1 MIKYEDIL
9 FFRDQHIVDELYQKL
24 KTDNDNEELEK
35 AYQQISTNNQT
46 QLHTFL
52 YQYRQIMTKI
62 YSVWNVIS
70 WLLFAIL
77 FIVSGSMI
85 CATGVAYL
93 FFAIDFFKG
102 IYQLISEIGVS
113 LLEGLFRVPT
123 ETITYFQQ
131 VSPIFL
137 CIVGLTFLFIVLFT
151 TLYIISL
158 FKKDHQKQTSIQMSL
173 DDCYHS
179 LQCCQDDSWDYI
191 RQSFEKRIHTRRN
204 HHFFERYYYAY
215 IKIAQNHELVEGTVQ
230 DLTTKEQ
237 IILYIRTF
245 TNSIKNIFGAFSMP
259 IYISTALLISYYR
272 SFQGVSILR
281 LKDILEY
288 IPLGDWIYS
297 LLDFCYGIVS
307 HFPLF
312 YYFEILDLEFV
323 KVISFC
329 ICLTIVWG
337 LYTIIKTRISE
348 IKRQYLRRQQFYL
361 KKHQGLYA
369 SNEKFPKVYQYSVQ
383 WTVFVVF
390 VCIAIGL
397 WQAFLASFP
406 YDVEAVFAMM
416 KQRQV
421 VLDQMQP
428 YVEEKNHILGNWE
441 QRLSPEYIAVDS
453 LTDMEKTGTYNNP
466 YLRIYTYYT
475 QEDATKAFED
485 QKDSYDHYKKKE
497 DQLQLA
503 YSSKGFMIV
512 DHGIVMKMSNSSS
525 LLQQTLSQ
533 EDITTMIKQIGYTI
547 E

>member
-35 AYQQISTNNQT
+35 AYQQISINNQT

-93 FFAIDFFKG
+93 FFSIDFFKG

-158 FKKDHQKQTSIQMSL
+158 FKKDYQKQTSIQMSL

-288 IPLGDWIYS
+288 IPLGEWIYS

-406 YDVEAVFAMM
+406 YDGEAVFAMM

-512 DHGIVMKMSNSSS
+512 DHGIVMKMSNTSS

>member
-93 FFAIDFFKG
+93 FFSIYFFKG

-158 FKKDHQKQTSIQMSL
+158 FKKDYQKQTSIQMSL
-173 DDCYHS
+173 DDCYHRV
-179 LQCCQDDSWDYI
+179 QCCQDDPWDYI

-230 DLTTKEQ
+230 DLTKKEQ

-297 LLDFCYGIVS
+297 FLDLCYGIVS

-312 YYFEILDLEFV
+312 YYLEILDLEFV

>member
-1 MIKYEDIL
+1 M
-9 FFRDQHIVDELYQKL
+9 
-24 KTDNDNEELEK
+24 
-35 AYQQISTNNQT
+35 
-46 QLHTFL
+46 
-52 YQYRQIMTKI
+52 
-62 YSVWNVIS
+62 
-70 WLLFAIL
+70 
-77 FIVSGSMI
+77 
-85 CATGVAYL
+85 
-93 FFAIDFFKG
+93 
-102 IYQLISEIGVS
+102 
-113 LLEGLFRVPT
+113 
-123 ETITYFQQ
+123 
-131 VSPIFL
+131 
-137 CIVGLTFLFIVLFT
+137 
-151 TLYIISL
+151 
-158 FKKDHQKQTSIQMSL
+158 
-173 DDCYHS
+173 
-179 LQCCQDDSWDYI
+179 
-191 RQSFEKRIHTRRN
+191 
-204 HHFFERYYYAY
+204 
-215 IKIAQNHELVEGTVQ
+215 
-230 DLTTKEQ
+230 
-237 IILYIRTF
+237 
-245 TNSIKNIFGAFSMP
+245 
-259 IYISTALLISYYR
+259 
-272 SFQGVSILR
+272 
-281 LKDILEY
+281 
-288 IPLGDWIYS
+288 
-297 LLDFCYGIVS
+297 
-307 HFPLF
+307 
-312 YYFEILDLEFV
+312 
-323 KVISFC
+323 
-329 ICLTIVWG
+329 
-337 LYTIIKTRISE
+337 
-348 IKRQYLRRQQFYL
+348 

-466 YLRIYTYYT
+466 YLRIYTYYA

>member
-62 YSVWNVIS
+62 YSLWNVIS

-93 FFAIDFFKG
+93 FFSIDFFKG
-102 IYQLISEIGVS
+102 IHQLISEIGVS

-158 FKKDHQKQTSIQMSL
+158 FKKDYQKQTSIQMSL

-237 IILYIRTF
+237 IILYIHTF

-272 SFQGVSILR
+272 NFQAVSALR
-281 LKDILEY
+281 LKNILEY

-312 YYFEILDLEFV
+312 YDLEILDLEFV

-525 LLQQTLSQ
+525 LLHQTLSQ

>member
-35 AYQQISTNNQT
+35 AYQQISINNQT

-93 FFAIDFFKG
+93 FFAIDFFNG
-102 IYQLISEIGVS
+102 IYQWISEIGVS

-272 SFQGVSILR
+272 NFQGVSILR
-281 LKDILEY
+281 LKNILEY

-421 VLDQMQP
+421 VLDQIQP

-453 LTDMEKTGTYNNP
+453 LTDMEKTATYNNP

>member
-93 FFAIDFFKG
+93 FFAIDFFNA

-158 FKKDHQKQTSIQMSL
+158 FKKDYQKQTSIQMSL

-179 LQCCQDDSWDYI
+179 LQCCQDDPWDYI

-297 LLDFCYGIVS
+297 FLDLCYGIVS

-312 YYFEILDLEFV
+312 YYLEILDLEFV

-406 YDVEAVFAMM
+406 YDGEAVFAMM

-453 LTDMEKTGTYNNP
+453 LTDMEKTGTCNNP

-512 DHGIVMKMSNSSS
+512 DHGIVMKMSNASS

>member
-93 FFAIDFFKG
+93 FFSIDFFNG

-158 FKKDHQKQTSIQMSL
+158 FKKDYQKQTSIQMSL

-230 DLTTKEQ
+230 DLTKKEQ

-272 SFQGVSILR
+272 SFQAVSALR
-281 LKDILEY
+281 LKNILEY

-312 YYFEILDLEFV
+312 YYLEILDLEFV

-406 YDVEAVFAMM
+406 YDVEAVSAMM

>member
-93 FFAIDFFKG
+93 FFSIDFFNG

-158 FKKDHQKQTSIQMSL
+158 FKKDYQKQTSIQMSL

-230 DLTTKEQ
+230 DLTKKEQ

-288 IPLGDWIYS
+288 IPLGEWIYS

-337 LYTIIKTRISE
+337 LYTIIKTRITE

-497 DQLQLA
+497 NQLQLA

-512 DHGIVMKMSNSSS
+512 DHGIVMKMSNASS

>member
-93 FFAIDFFKG
+93 FFAIDFFNA

-158 FKKDHQKQTSIQMSL
+158 FKKDYQKQTSIQMSL

>member
-93 FFAIDFFKG
+93 FFAIDFFNG
-102 IYQLISEIGVS
+102 IYQWISEIGVS

-421 VLDQMQP
+421 VLDQIQP

-453 LTDMEKTGTYNNP
+453 LTDMEKTATYNNP

>member
-93 FFAIDFFKG
+93 FFSIDFFKG

-113 LLEGLFRVPT
+113 LLEGIFRVPT

-158 FKKDHQKQTSIQMSL
+158 FKKDYQKQTSIQMSL

-406 YDVEAVFAMM
+406 YDGEAVFAMM

-503 YSSKGFMIV
+503 YSTKGFMIV
-512 DHGIVMKMSNSSS
+512 DHGVVMKMSNASS

>member
-93 FFAIDFFKG
+93 FFSIDFFKG

-158 FKKDHQKQTSIQMSL
+158 FKKDYQKQTSIQMSL

-204 HHFFERYYYAY
+204 HYFFERYYYAY

-230 DLTTKEQ
+230 DLTKKEQ

-272 SFQGVSILR
+272 NFQGVSILR
-281 LKDILEY
+281 LKNILEY

-312 YYFEILDLEFV
+312 YYLEILDLEFV

-329 ICLTIVWG
+329 ICLTIVWA

-348 IKRQYLRRQQFYL
+348 IKRQYFRRQQFYL

-369 SNEKFPKVYQYSVQ
+369 SSDKFPKVYQYSVQ

-406 YDVEAVFAMM
+406 YDVEAVFAMI

-421 VLDQMQP
+421 VLDQIQP

-453 LTDMEKTGTYNNP
+453 LTDMEKTATYNNP

-497 DQLQLA
+497 DQLQLV

>member
-230 DLTTKEQ
+230 DLTKKEQ

>member
-35 AYQQISTNNQT
+35 AYQQISINNQT

-93 FFAIDFFKG
+93 FFAIDFFNG
-102 IYQLISEIGVS
+102 IYQWISEIGVS

-272 SFQGVSILR
+272 NFQGVSILR
-281 LKDILEY
+281 LKNILEY

-312 YYFEILDLEFV
+312 YYLEILDLEFV

-329 ICLTIVWG
+329 ICLTIVWA

-348 IKRQYLRRQQFYL
+348 IKRQYFRRQQFYL

-383 WTVFVVF
+383 WTVFIVF

-421 VLDQMQP
+421 VLDQIQP

-453 LTDMEKTGTYNNP
+453 LTDMEKTATYNNP

>member
-35 AYQQISTNNQT
+35 AYQQISINNQT

-93 FFAIDFFKG
+93 FFAIDFFNG
-102 IYQLISEIGVS
+102 IYQWISEIGVS

-230 DLTTKEQ
+230 DLTKKEQ

-259 IYISTALLISYYR
+259 IYISTALLISE
-272 SFQGVSILR
+272 FIL
-281 LKDILEY
+281 
-288 IPLGDWIYS
+288 
-297 LLDFCYGIVS
+297 
-307 HFPLF
+307 
-312 YYFEILDLEFV
+312 
-323 KVISFC
+323 
-329 ICLTIVWG
+329 T
-337 LYTIIKTRISE
+337 
-348 IKRQYLRRQQFYL
+348 
-361 KKHQGLYA
+361 
-369 SNEKFPKVYQYSVQ
+369 
-383 WTVFVVF
+383 
-390 VCIAIGL
+390 
-397 WQAFLASFP
+397 
-406 YDVEAVFAMM
+406 
-416 KQRQV
+416 
-421 VLDQMQP
+421 
-428 YVEEKNHILGNWE
+428 
-441 QRLSPEYIAVDS
+441 
-453 LTDMEKTGTYNNP
+453 
-466 YLRIYTYYT
+466 
-475 QEDATKAFED
+475 
-485 QKDSYDHYKKKE
+485 
-497 DQLQLA
+497 
-503 YSSKGFMIV
+503 
-512 DHGIVMKMSNSSS
+512 
-525 LLQQTLSQ
+525 
-533 EDITTMIKQIGYTI
+533 
-547 E
+547 

>member
-288 IPLGDWIYS
+288 IPLGEWIYS

-312 YYFEILDLEFV
+312 YYLEILDLEFV

-406 YDVEAVFAMM
+406 YDGEAVFAMM

-453 LTDMEKTGTYNNP
+453 LTDMEKTETYNNP

>member
-93 FFAIDFFKG
+93 FFSIDFFKG

-230 DLTTKEQ
+230 DLTKKEQ

-307 HFPLF
+307 HFSLF

>member
-93 FFAIDFFKG
+93 FFSIDFFKG

-312 YYFEILDLEFV
+312 YYLEILDLEFV

-485 QKDSYDHYKKKE
+485 QKDSYDHYMKKE

>member
-93 FFAIDFFKG
+93 FFSIDFFKG

-337 LYTIIKTRISE
+337 LYTIIKTRITE

>member
-93 FFAIDFFKG
+93 FFAIDFFNA

-113 LLEGLFRVPT
+113 LLKGLFRVPT

-158 FKKDHQKQTSIQMSL
+158 FKKDYQKQTSIQMSL

-179 LQCCQDDSWDYI
+179 LQCCQDDPWDYI

-281 LKDILEY
+281 LKNILEY

-312 YYFEILDLEFV
+312 YYLEILDLEFV

-428 YVEEKNHILGNWE
+428 YVEEKNHILRN
-441 QRLSPEYIAVDS
+441 
-453 LTDMEKTGTYNNP
+453 
-466 YLRIYTYYT
+466 
-475 QEDATKAFED
+475 
-485 QKDSYDHYKKKE
+485 
-497 DQLQLA
+497 
-503 YSSKGFMIV
+503 
-512 DHGIVMKMSNSSS
+512 
-525 LLQQTLSQ
+525 
-533 EDITTMIKQIGYTI
+533 
-547 E
+547 

>member
-93 FFAIDFFKG
+93 FFAIDFFNG
-102 IYQLISEIGVS
+102 IYQWISEIGVS

-158 FKKDHQKQTSIQMSL
+158 FKKDYQKQTSIQMSL

-259 IYISTALLISYYR
+259 TYISIALLISYYR
-272 SFQGVSILR
+272 NFQGVSILR

-297 LLDFCYGIVS
+297 FLDLCYGIVS

>member
-93 FFAIDFFKG
+93 FFAIDFFNG
-102 IYQLISEIGVS
+102 IYQWISEIGVS

-204 HHFFERYYYAY
+204 HYFFERYYYAY

-485 QKDSYDHYKKKE
+485 QKDSYDHYMKKE

>member
-52 YQYRQIMTKI
+52 YQYHQIMTKI

-93 FFAIDFFKG
+93 FFAIDFFNA
-102 IYQLISEIGVS
+102 IYQWISKIGVS

-158 FKKDHQKQTSIQMSL
+158 FKKDYQKQTSIQMSL

-179 LQCCQDDSWDYI
+179 LQCCQDDPWDYI

-230 DLTTKEQ
+230 DLTKKEQ

-406 YDVEAVFAMM
+406 YDGEAVFAMM

>member
-35 AYQQISTNNQT
+35 AYQQISINNQT

-93 FFAIDFFKG
+93 FFAIDFFNG
-102 IYQLISEIGVS
+102 IYQWISEIGVS

-329 ICLTIVWG
+329 ICLTIVWA

-348 IKRQYLRRQQFYL
+348 IKRQYFRRQQFYL

-383 WTVFVVF
+383 WTVFIVF

-421 VLDQMQP
+421 VLDQIQP

-453 LTDMEKTGTYNNP
+453 LTDMEKTATYNNP

>member
-93 FFAIDFFKG
+93 FFAIDFFNG
-102 IYQLISEIGVS
+102 IYQWISEIGVS

-230 DLTTKEQ
+230 DLTKKEQ

-297 LLDFCYGIVS
+297 FLDLCYGIVS

-312 YYFEILDLEFV
+312 YYLEILDLEFV

>member
-93 FFAIDFFKG
+93 FFSIDFFKG

-158 FKKDHQKQTSIQMSL
+158 FKKDYQKQTSIQMSL

-259 IYISTALLISYYR
+259 IYISIALLISYYR

-369 SNEKFPKVYQYSVQ
+369 SSEKFPKVYQYSVQ

>member
-93 FFAIDFFKG
+93 FFSIDFFKG

-158 FKKDHQKQTSIQMSL
+158 FKKDYQKQTSIQMSL

-312 YYFEILDLEFV
+312 YYLEILDLEFV

-406 YDVEAVFAMM
+406 YDGEAVFAMM

>member
-93 FFAIDFFKG
+93 FFSIDFFKG

-406 YDVEAVFAMM
+406 YDGEAVFTMM

-466 YLRIYTYYT
+466 YLRIYTYYA

>member
-1 MIKYEDIL
+1 
-9 FFRDQHIVDELYQKL
+9 
-24 KTDNDNEELEK
+24 
-35 AYQQISTNNQT
+35 
-46 QLHTFL
+46 
-52 YQYRQIMTKI
+52 MTKI

-93 FFAIDFFKG
+93 FFAIDFFNG
-102 IYQLISEIGVS
+102 IYQWISEIGVS

-158 FKKDHQKQTSIQMSL
+158 FKKDYQKQTSIQMSL

-259 IYISTALLISYYR
+259 TYISIALLISYYR
-272 SFQGVSILR
+272 NFQGVSILR

-297 LLDFCYGIVS
+297 FLDLCYGIVS

>member
-93 FFAIDFFKG
+93 FFAIDFFNA

-158 FKKDHQKQTSIQMSL
+158 FKKDYQKQTSIQMSL

-179 LQCCQDDSWDYI
+179 LQCCQDDPWDYI

-230 DLTTKEQ
+230 DLTKKEQ

-312 YYFEILDLEFV
+312 YYLEILDLEFV

-512 DHGIVMKMSNSSS
+512 DHGIVMKMSNASS

>member
-93 FFAIDFFKG
+93 FFSIDFFKG

-158 FKKDHQKQTSIQMSL
+158 FKKDYQKQTSIQMSL

-230 DLTTKEQ
+230 DLTKKEQ

-272 SFQGVSILR
+272 NFQAVSALR
-281 LKDILEY
+281 LKNILEY

-312 YYFEILDLEFV
+312 YYLEILDLEFV

-383 WTVFVVF
+383 WTVCVVF

-406 YDVEAVFAMM
+406 YDGEAVFAMM

>member
-93 FFAIDFFKG
+93 FFSIDFFKG

-230 DLTTKEQ
+230 DLTKKEQ

-307 HFPLF
+307 HFSLF

-497 DQLQLA
+497 NQLQLA

>member
-102 IYQLISEIGVS
+102 IYQWISEIGVS

-158 FKKDHQKQTSIQMSL
+158 FKKDYQKQTSIQMSL

-383 WTVFVVF
+383 WTVFIVF

-453 LTDMEKTGTYNNP
+453 LTDMEKTATYNNP

>member
-1 MIKYEDIL
+1 M
-9 FFRDQHIVDELYQKL
+9 
-24 KTDNDNEELEK
+24 
-35 AYQQISTNNQT
+35 
-46 QLHTFL
+46 
-52 YQYRQIMTKI
+52 
-62 YSVWNVIS
+62 
-70 WLLFAIL
+70 
-77 FIVSGSMI
+77 
-85 CATGVAYL
+85 
-93 FFAIDFFKG
+93 
-102 IYQLISEIGVS
+102 ISEIGVS

-158 FKKDHQKQTSIQMSL
+158 FKKDYQKQTSIQMSL

-237 IILYIRTF
+237 IILYIHTF

-272 SFQGVSILR
+272 NFQAVSALR
-281 LKDILEY
+281 LKNILEY

-312 YYFEILDLEFV
+312 YYLEILDLEFV

-329 ICLTIVWG
+329 ICLTIVWA

-348 IKRQYLRRQQFYL
+348 IKRQYFRRQQFYL

-421 VLDQMQP
+421 VLDQIQP

-512 DHGIVMKMSNSSS
+512 DHGIVMKMSNASS

>member
-35 AYQQISTNNQT
+35 AYQQISINNQT

-93 FFAIDFFKG
+93 FFSIDFFNA

-158 FKKDHQKQTSIQMSL
+158 FKKDYQKQTSIQMSL

-179 LQCCQDDSWDYI
+179 LQCCQDDPWDYI

-281 LKDILEY
+281 LKNILEY

>member
-93 FFAIDFFKG
+93 FFSIDFFNG

-158 FKKDHQKQTSIQMSL
+158 FKKDYQKQTSIQMSL

-204 HHFFERYYYAY
+204 HYFFERYYYAY

-237 IILYIRTF
+237 IILYIHTF

-272 SFQGVSILR
+272 NFQAVSALR
-281 LKDILEY
+281 LKNILEY

-312 YYFEILDLEFV
+312 YYLEILDLEFV

-329 ICLTIVWG
+329 ICLTIVWA

-348 IKRQYLRRQQFYL
+348 IKRQYFRRQQFYL

-421 VLDQMQP
+421 VLDQIQP

-512 DHGIVMKMSNSSS
+512 DHGIVMKMSNASS

>member
-93 FFAIDFFKG
+93 FFSIDFFKG

-485 QKDSYDHYKKKE
+485 QKDSYDHYMKKE

>member
-93 FFAIDFFKG
+93 FFSIDFFKG

-158 FKKDHQKQTSIQMSL
+158 FKKDYQKQTSIQMSL

-230 DLTTKEQ
+230 DLTKKEQ

-272 SFQGVSILR
+272 SFQGVSALR
-281 LKDILEY
+281 LKNILEY

-312 YYFEILDLEFV
+312 YYLEILDLEFV

-329 ICLTIVWG
+329 ICLTIVWA

-348 IKRQYLRRQQFYL
+348 IKRQYFRRQQFYL

-485 QKDSYDHYKKKE
+485 QKDSYDHYMKKE

-512 DHGIVMKMSNSSS
+512 DHGIVMKMSNASS